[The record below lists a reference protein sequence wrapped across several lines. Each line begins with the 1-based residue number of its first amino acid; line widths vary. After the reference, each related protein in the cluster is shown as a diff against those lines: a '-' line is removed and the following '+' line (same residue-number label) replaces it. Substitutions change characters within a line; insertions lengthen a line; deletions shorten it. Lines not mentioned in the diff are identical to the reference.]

1 MDCHVA
7 PLQPKKRGMK
17 RRREKLNDGDGV
29 VIQQHSKRPH
39 KGRGTEVGREATGIK
54 HAYGG
59 GLRGGGGR
67 NILIES
73 GVWSLEG
80 FTEALGKND

>member
-39 KGRGTEVGREATGIK
+39 KGRGTEVGREAAGIK
-54 HAYGG
+54 DAYGG
-59 GLRGGGGR
+59 GLR
-67 NILIES
+67 EKKKKK
-73 GVWSLEG
+73 VE
-80 FTEALGKND
+80 TY